1 MTLSSASNQRGIALF
16 TVLIVLLLVSLLV
29 LVSLRSSLLQE
40 RMTAGTRDRAMAFQ
54 NAEAA
59 LDQAQAA
66 IGASRFGEG
75 EGGLDC
81 SSRFDIASALCWS
94 HPSLAGSAAPGRG
107 WREAHDLQPQAL
119 SAGAPGF
126 AMQYMGRRESQI
138 ELGLGDEP
146 NYGESPGRVEADY
159 YRVLARGSDHQAAP
173 DRSQVLLQATIVRE

>member
-1 MTLSSASNQRGIALF
+1 MNTRPASAQRGIALF
-16 TVLIVLLLVSLLV
+16 TVLIILLLVSLLV

-40 RMTAGTRDRAMAFQ
+40 RMTAGTRDRAMALQ

-59 LDQAQAA
+59 LDQAQIA
-66 IGASRFGEG
+66 IAGSRFGED
-75 EGGLDC
+75 EAGLDC
-81 SSRFDIASALCWS
+81 SARLDVASALCWP
-94 HPSLAGSAAPGRG
+94 HPSLAGPAAPGRG
-107 WREAHDLQPQAL
+107 WQDARDLQPKPL

-126 AMQYMGRRESQI
+126 ALQYMGRRESHI

-159 YRVLARGSDHQAAP
+159 YRVLARGSDPQAAP

>member
-1 MTLSSASNQRGIALF
+1 MKPLAVNGQRGIALF
-16 TVLIVLLLVSLLV
+16 TVLIMLLLVSLLV

-40 RMTAGTRDRAMAFQ
+40 RMTAGTRDRAMALQ

-59 LDQAQAA
+59 LDQAQVA

-81 SSRFDIASALCWS
+81 SARLDVASALCWS
-94 HPSLAGSAAPGRG
+94 HPSLAGPSAPGRG
-107 WREAHDLQPQAL
+107 WRDARDLQPKAL

-126 AMQYMGRRESQI
+126 ALQYMGRRESQI

-159 YRVLARGSDHQAAP
+159 YRVLARGSDPTAAP

>member
-1 MTLSSASNQRGIALF
+1 MKMTSPSAERGVALF

-40 RMTAGTRDRAMAFQ
+40 RMTAGTRDRTMALQ

-59 LDQAQAA
+59 LAQAQVA
-66 IGASRFGEG
+66 IGATRFGEG
-75 EGGLDC
+75 GGGLDC
-81 SSRFDIASALCWS
+81 SKRLDVATELCWS
-94 HPSLAGSAAPGRG
+94 HPSMAGPSAPGRG
-107 WREAHDLQPQAL
+107 WQEARDLQPKTL

-126 AMQYMGRRESQI
+126 ALQYMGRRESQI

-159 YRVLARGSDHQAAP
+159 YRVLARGSDPQAAP